1 MTPEELAKN
10 LEAAGIS
17 PHNEEEFNT
26 LIERISDDTGKMTNV
41 ARYSKGH
48 LFNIYGPSTELEKK
62 IARCLGGLTDQDLQ
76 DAHNI
81 AERMIRVSEYA
92 HQRNCILYI
101 DAEQT
106 YIQNALDSYT
116 QQMAFKLNLFYGIQA
131 QSY

>member
-17 PHNEEEFNT
+17 PQNEEEFTT
-26 LIERISDDTGKMTNV
+26 LIKRICDDTDKMTNV

-106 YIQNALDSYT
+106 YI
-116 QQMAFKLNLFYGIQA
+116 
-131 QSY
+131 